1 MNNIVYP
8 SARYFGSERPI
19 NFSVD
24 TVVWLTVGALLRLAG
39 NETHSVELSSTTNE
53 QLPSENIWLVW
64 QKAKRYKKPGDIK
77 NNNLRGEIK
86 VNFSNK
92 TSNHR
97 SLRKFRRG
105 LDATTSKRSNCLYN
119 NNSGGSSEGLH
130 ICYSISFINAG
141 EEKSQEWNQKLAS
154 STTRRIQVFSY
165 PGSRSF

>member
-1 MNNIVYP
+1 MVSLASRKDRNNQLDASLVRPQNRDVKKKKKSSFYWNYFSMNNIVYP

-77 NNNLRGEIK
+77 NNNLMAVPQRVCISAIASVLSTLERRRAK
-86 VNFSNK
+86 NE
-92 TSNHR
+92 TR
-97 SLRKFRRG
+97 S
-105 LDATTSKRSNCLYN
+105 
-119 NNSGGSSEGLH
+119 
-130 ICYSISFINAG
+130 
-141 EEKSQEWNQKLAS
+141 
-154 STTRRIQVFSY
+154 
-165 PGSRSF
+165 